1 MKTKDFAELKNKS
14 IADLAK
20 LAMAKKVE
28 IDKSILEIGVQKEK
42 NLKKAKN
49 TKKDLAQILTLI
61 KEKELAGKSTQGGSA
76 LGREATK

>member
-1 MKTKDFAELKNKS
+1 MKKKEFTDLKTKS

-20 LAMAKKVE
+20 LAMTKKVE

-49 TKKDLAQILTLI
+49 TKKELAQILTLI
-61 KEKELAGKSTQGGSA
+61 KEKELVGK
-76 LGREATK
+76 EKV